1 MHRLPISLQAV
12 TIVGAGNLL
21 MLITMMAV
29 IVYFSFQSVG
39 IIFISDEA
47 ITVLNGTLTH
57 RAELGDRIATA
68 ASAAL
73 KIVQVLMQTVIIM
86 QAKNWELYIRELQY
100 ANAKNV
106 QCARTSLVMLI
117 VYNIALWFNGSFF
130 EFIIVQNSSLFNAM
144 YGTYYWTAIN
154 TFIWPMTL
162 FYRFESAQVF
172 LEIVLDLME

>member
-12 TIVGAGNLL
+12 TIVGAGNLF

-39 IIFISDEA
+39 IIFISD
-47 ITVLNGTLTH
+47 

-106 QCARTSLVMLI
+106 QSARTSLVMLI

-130 EFIIVQNSSLFNAM
+130 EFKIVQNSSLFNAM
-144 YGTYYWTAIN
+144 YGTYY
-154 TFIWPMTL
+154 
-162 FYRFESAQVF
+162 
-172 LEIVLDLME
+172 